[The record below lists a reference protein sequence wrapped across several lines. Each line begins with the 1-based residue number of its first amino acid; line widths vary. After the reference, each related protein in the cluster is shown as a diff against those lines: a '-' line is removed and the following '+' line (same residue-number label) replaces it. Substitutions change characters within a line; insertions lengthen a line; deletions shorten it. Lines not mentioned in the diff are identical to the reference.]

1 MNFELDRAVSSFIH
15 HSVDKSGVSDDQALP
30 LALAIAGFAAIVIG
44 IYQGLVHVAPGYG
57 ELTIVTGWGGDLNHE
72 ERLLAALGAVGL
84 GGTVGLRKWARLAVV
99 PVAMGAIVL
108 FYALRA
114 MLEYVQRLPL
124 YTEVQTYGG
133 DPAMFIFGAEPF
145 LLIGGGLLLIGAG
158 IGGRRRQPSRENGD
172 ETSAAASSIS

>member
-1 MNFELDRAVSSFIH
+1 MNDDR
-15 HSVDKSGVSDDQALP
+15 ALP

-57 ELTIVTGWGGDLNHE
+57 ELTIVTGWGGELSHE

-84 GGTVGLRKWARLAVV
+84 GGIAGSRRWTQLAVV

-114 MLEYVQRLPL
+114 MLHYVQHVPL
-124 YTEVQTYGG
+124 YTEVRTNGG
-133 DPAMFIFGAEPF
+133 DPAMFILGAEPF

-158 IGGRRRQPSRENGD
+158 IASRRRQPSREEGD
-172 ETSAAASSIS
+172 ETSAAPPSIS